1 MKYGMLV
8 VMMTALGASPA
19 FALKITNLDN
29 VPHRVVFESAGNR
42 QVESLAP
49 NETVRINAQPDGM
62 LSLLAANSPK
72 PSKGTLHADG
82 LLSGIVGAVR
92 SENIPTNDG
101 DEFTIWPGGRLLLQK
116 HSTNDGNGSIF

>member
-1 MKYGMLV
+1 MKRLLI
-8 VMMTALGASPA
+8 ALLAVAFMASPA
-19 FALKITNLDN
+19 MALKITNLDA
-29 VPHRVVFESAGNR
+29 VAHRIVFESAGNR

-62 LSLLAANSPK
+62 LSLLSANPPK

-82 LLSGIVGAVR
+82 MLSGMVGAVR

-101 DEFTIWPGGRLLLQK
+101 DEFTIWPGGKLLLQK